1 MNVEH
6 INTIDSTNE
15 ELRRRFLQGENAPL
29 LIWADEQTAGKGR
42 NGRSFYSPQN
52 TGIYFSFLYP
62 CKDKE
67 MLGESVFVTT
77 VAAVAVCSAL
87 REITGADA
95 GIKWVN
101 DVYVNGRKVCGI
113 LAEAVFRGEELG
125 IVVGIG
131 INLTTT
137 DFPDE
142 IAGIAAGVG
151 SFDDAQLSVIK
162 KRILESV
169 GERLLEF
176 FLSAEN
182 AVQNSVSGTPTAGE
196 ERTKSLY
203 RRKIIDEYREMS
215 IVLGKEVSFHKQGD
229 EEQKGIA
236 KDILEDGSLVV
247 ACEDGEHILN
257 SGEIHLSFL

>member
-15 ELRRRFLQGENAPL
+15 ELKRRFLQGENAPL

-87 REITGADA
+87 REITGADV

-101 DVYVNGRKVCGI
+101 DVYVSGRKVCGI

-182 AVQNSVSGTPTAGE
+182 AVQNPNSS
-196 ERTKSLY
+196 Y
-203 RRKIIDEYREMS
+203 RKMIIDEYREMS

>member
-1 MNVEH
+1 MKFRSEH
-6 INTIDSTNE
+6 IKTIDSTNE
-15 ELRRRFLQGENAPL
+15 ELKRRFLQGENAPL

-62 CKDKE
+62 CRDKE

-101 DVYVNGRKVCGI
+101 DVYVSGRKVCGI
-113 LAEAVFRGEELG
+113 LAEAVFRREELG
-125 IVVGIG
+125 IIVGIG

-151 SFDDAQLSVIK
+151 NFDDMQLSVIK
-162 KRILESV
+162 ERILESV
-169 GERLLEF
+169 GERLLEC

-182 AVQNSVSGTPTAGE
+182 AAQNPV
-196 ERTKSLY
+196 

-236 KDILEDGSLVV
+236 TDILEDGSLVV